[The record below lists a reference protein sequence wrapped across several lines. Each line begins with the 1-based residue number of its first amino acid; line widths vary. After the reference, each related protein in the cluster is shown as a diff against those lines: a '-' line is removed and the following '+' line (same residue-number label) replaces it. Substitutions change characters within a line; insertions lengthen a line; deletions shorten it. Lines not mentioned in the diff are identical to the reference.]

1 MIALLILACTNEK
14 NTSLNKDTSDQSQSL
29 FPWSIQENISHDE
42 RYVHFELRAHKK
54 THVIHVEQDVQ
65 IEGYAYN
72 NLTPAPVLLAK
83 KGQKLKVDFY
93 NDLDVPTTVHWH
105 GVKSPEETDGDPYAF
120 SPIEPQEHFD
130 IEIPLEQSGT
140 FWFHPH
146 YDTNRQVDMGLYG
159 MLIVEEEESQ
169 FEEYPKR
176 FLLFDDWKLQV
187 TNIESTIESEHSHLY
202 EDGTWLV
209 NQHYQPSIE
218 VHEPTVF
225 HVVNA
230 SNQGYLDL
238 LWPSALWIGGEQGYF
253 GTAKSMDDLLLA
265 PGDRAVILDLGGD
278 KDIFM
283 LPYSNHGGTTWEN
296 DISLFSINGS
306 SYAQP
311 MLSEFIESPSVDPQ
325 TTDAVLVFQGN
336 PYTNSWYINGS
347 QFPDIEP
354 IRWKYGHTGVLEV
367 RNLSPTEH
375 PFHLHGLLFEVL
387 SINGVPPEQ
396 KQIEDTINIE
406 IYQSVR
412 LLITADNLGQWM
424 AHCHILPHGEG
435 GMMTVFEVYE

>member
-1 MIALLILACTNEK
+1 MIAFLIFACTNEK
-14 NTSLNKDTSDQSQSL
+14 NTSLKEDTSDQSQSL
-29 FPWSIQENISHDE
+29 FTWSTQKNLSQDE
-42 RYVHFELRAHKK
+42 RYVQFELRAHKK
-54 THVIHVEQDVQ
+54 THVIHLEQDVQ

-72 NLTPAPVLLAK
+72 DLTPAPVLLAK

-105 GVKSPEETDGDPYAF
+105 GVKSPEEMDGVPYAF
-120 SPIEPQEHFD
+120 SPIEPQEQFD
-130 IEIPLEQSGT
+130 IEILLEQSGT

-159 MLIVEEEESQ
+159 MLIVEEEDSP

-176 FLLFDDWKLQV
+176 FLLFDDWKLQE
-187 TNIESTIESEHSHLY
+187 TNIDTTIESEHSHLY

-238 LWPSALWIGGEQGYF
+238 LWPKALWIGGEQGYF

-278 KDIFM
+278 KDVFM
-283 LPYSNHGGTTWEN
+283 QPYSNHGGTTWEN
-296 DISLFSINGS
+296 DLSLFSISGS

-311 MLSEFIESPSVDPQ
+311 MLSEFIETPSADPQ
-325 TTDAVLVFQGN
+325 TTDAVLVLQGN

-347 QFPDIEP
+347 QFPEIEP
-354 IRWKYGHTGVLEV
+354 IRWRYGHTGVLEV

-412 LLITADNLGQWM
+412 LLITADNIGQWM